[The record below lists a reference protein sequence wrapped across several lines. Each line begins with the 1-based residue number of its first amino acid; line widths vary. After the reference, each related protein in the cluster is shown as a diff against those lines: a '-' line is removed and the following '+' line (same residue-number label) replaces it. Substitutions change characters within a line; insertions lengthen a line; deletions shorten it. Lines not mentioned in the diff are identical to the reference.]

1 VGAMEGSLSY
11 FITAMGV
18 PSVTAIAIVLVDRM
32 ISMYF
37 ALVLGFVFSKLS
49 LDALKDAVKD

>member
-1 VGAMEGSLSY
+1 MEGSLSY

-37 ALVLGFVFSKLS
+37 ALVLGFIFSKLS
-49 LDALKDAVKD
+49 FDALKGA